1 MLCDSCIKEL
11 ALDTSREAPRVLK
24 ALLNDG
30 QLNKREIKDK
40 AGLSYAVNQRVV
52 GELEAKMFIG
62 YKFRGQ
68 SNEKLYHITETGQ
81 RLLKLYKEELS

>member
-11 ALDTSREAPRVLK
+11 ALDTSREAPKVLK
-24 ALLNDG
+24 ALLEAG
-30 QLNKREIKDK
+30 QLNKAGIKKK

-52 GELEAKMFIG
+52 VELEAKMFIG
-62 YKFRGQ
+62 FNFKGQ
-68 SNEKLYHITETGQ
+68 SNEKIYHITDTGQ